1 MSSLSL
7 RVTVYCRDSLCI
19 LIHVMYS
26 MYVLYS
32 MYYICTRDVCTVQYV
47 SVEIPAD
54 LYCTRP
60 RARIYRLLYLA
71 TNVVLIVLQ
80 KTIMHAVRLYRR
92 EFMCYLV
99 HTVL

>member
-32 MYYICTRDVCTVQYV
+32 MYYIYMYPGMYVLYV

-54 LYCTRP
+54 LYILYP
-60 RARIYRLLYLA
+60 APGPDILYRLLYLA

-80 KTIMHAVRLYRR
+80 KTIMLCVFTGGSLCAI
-92 EFMCYLV
+92 
-99 HTVL
+99 